1 MASWSCEDLVKEIT
15 DMEKLFTIRP
25 EATFLQHLKQSL
37 IAKLNACEMSP
48 SLVLKLSTT
57 LMESTL
63 PDTLKLPLMDAVDE
77 RASVACAGVLTVT
90 TKQQSLVTIYN
101 YLSKSELAF
110 LQTCTQVDAV
120 SVIATRLK
128 KIGVKTMKET
138 TKKGCVAFLVHLQLK
153 QGLPMPLAPEI
164 YRLAAYVAATFHS
177 CQQTPL
183 VAGYAI
189 YPTTPAELGDEFMT
203 QVYDDGDAPDTKANH
218 YIATSVAALMKSTV
232 KVRKSSNVLK
242 DMFAPVASTQ
252 ASQGQMLQNH
262 QPQVLQQ
269 SQPQVLQQTQPT
281 LSPETLVPMSQL
293 KGMVIGLMAQA
304 KELDANQPPAGG
316 PNLPFKRTD
325 TFTSVESPMS
335 VSKVATPQQN
345 PQAPPVTDTAL
356 ALEDAQPGSNE
367 KAKTLEDC
375 EDEFYKKLANKKGPC
390 LKRPAA
396 APKKAKSKA
405 VKKPASAAASKQALS
420 GKEALKAKMCW
431 GCTRCYGNPRGCD
444 GCRKY
449 DFAGV
454 RLNGKDKWVQYKKQQ
469 ASSSNKKGK

>member
-1 MASWSCEDLVKEIT
+1 
-15 DMEKLFTIRP
+15 
-25 EATFLQHLKQSL
+25 
-37 IAKLNACEMSP
+37 
-48 SLVLKLSTT
+48 
-57 LMESTL
+57 
-63 PDTLKLPLMDAVDE
+63 MDAVDE

-101 YLSKSELAF
+101 YLSKSELAV

-203 QVYDDGDAPDTKANH
+203 QVYDDGDAPDTKANR

-252 ASQGQMLQNH
+252 ASQ
-262 QPQVLQQ
+262 
-269 SQPQVLQQTQPT
+269 
-281 LSPETLVPMSQL
+281 
-293 KGMVIGLMAQA
+293 A
-304 KELDANQPPAGG
+304 
-316 PNLPFKRTD
+316 
-325 TFTSVESPMS
+325 FTSVESPMS

-431 GCTRCYGNPRGCD
+431 GCARCYGNPRGCD